1 LLFKSQKIDAT
12 KGPLLKM
19 LLLYSIP
26 VILSLL
32 VQTLFNA
39 IDIFVLSAMA
49 DSRAI
54 ASVGA
59 TATII
64 HLMVNAFIGIA
75 GGTKIL
81 LARYIGAQE
90 NSKIRQTVSTSMI
103 LSVLLGVLIA
113 VLGIIFAPHML
124 RLTDCPAECFDGAV
138 LYIRIYIAAAPFIM
152 FYNFGA
158 SVITASGDTQRPLYY
173 IIAGGALNVIL
184 NVLLCFLIP
193 EKVAAVAIA
202 TAAAQI
208 LSAVLVG
215 IRLTRIRGALR
226 LRIKHLTWS
235 FEAFGRIMR
244 FGIPLF
250 LTQIL
255 LPLANLQMQSAIN
268 SYGVSAVAGNSASG
282 TLEAIT
288 SAFVNGFS
296 SSVPVFVGQNLGA
309 GNISRAKKSFWN
321 CLWLGAAV
329 GLLMGLFFN
338 LTARFWFG
346 LLLED
351 DALAVEYAVKRQTF
365 SLIYWLVA
373 IDYALSNTVQTLGGA
388 VFTAV
393 NSAVCIFG
401 LRLVWMNFIYP
412 IHPSF
417 FGIINCFIAS
427 WIIML
432 FTNTAAYLYY
442 NNRMKKGQLAK
453 I

>member
-1 LLFKSQKIDAT
+1 MLLKAKKIDAT
-12 KGPLLKM
+12 QGPLLKM
-19 LLLYSIP
+19 LLLYAIP
-26 VILSLL
+26 VILSML

-39 IDIFVLSAMA
+39 VDIFVLSAMA

-59 TATII
+59 TSTII
-64 HLMVNAFIGIA
+64 HLLVNAFIGIA

-81 LARYIGAQE
+81 LARYIGAKE
-90 NSKIRQTVSTSMI
+90 DDKIRQTVSTSMI
-103 LSVLLGVLIA
+103 LSVLLGAIIA
-113 VLGIIFAPHML
+113 VIGIIFAPHML
-124 RLTDCPAECFDGAV
+124 RLTDCPMECFDGAV
-138 LYIRIYIAAAPFIM
+138 LYIRIYIASAPFIM

-173 IIAGGALNVIL
+173 IMAGGVLNVIL
-184 NVLLCFLIP
+184 NFVLCLILP
-193 EKVAAVAIA
+193 QKVAAVAIA

-215 IRLTRIRGALR
+215 IRLTHIRGALR
-226 LRIKHLTWS
+226 LLIKKLTWS
-235 FEAFGRIMR
+235 FEALGKILR

-296 SSVPVFVGQNLGA
+296 TSVPVFVGQNLGA
-309 GNISRAKKSFWN
+309 GNISRAKKSFWS
-321 CLWLGAAV
+321 CLWLGATV
-329 GLLMGLFFN
+329 GLVMGLFFN

-351 DALAVEYAVKRQTF
+351 DALAVEYAVMRQTF

-373 IDYALSNTVQTLGGA
+373 IDHALSNTIQTLGGA

-412 IHPSF
+412 LNPSF
-417 FGIINCFIAS
+417 LGVINCFIAS

-442 NNRMKKGQLAK
+442 NHRMKKGTLAK